1 MNITAASKGK
11 KNDSTMYKLK
21 EKLLPFQLCL
31 IFNQIA
37 VAFEEVSNA

>member
-1 MNITAASKGK
+1 
-11 KNDSTMYKLK
+11 MYKLK

-37 VAFEEVSNA
+37 VAFEEVSNAWDIWEFLSS